1 MNLALGRAGVVLGLA
16 AAVFGAI
23 TVAIGTYAAWILRRA
38 RRAAEQVPADR
49 RRWSES

>member
-1 MNLALGRAGVVLGLA
+1 MDYASYVLAGWA
-16 AAVFGAI
+16 AA

-38 RRAAEQVPADR
+38 RRAAEQVPVDR